1 MYNNLI
7 KFTPKHSHININIAH
22 HHRLKPDN
30 KSQYDLDFRLDS
42 KYTTQIYPLIIHPL
56 NRFYDIDSYYMAELS
71 DICIQSQG
79 FSDIKN
85 NLVSK

>member
-1 MYNNLI
+1 LKYNNSKKKKKNKKKI
-7 KFTPKHSHININIAH
+7 KEKTANNTT
-22 HHRLKPDN
+22 N
-30 KSQYDLDFRLDS
+30 NLDFSLDS

-56 NRFYDIDSYYMAELS
+56 NRFFDLDSYYMAELS

-85 NLVSK
+85 NLVSVT

>member
-1 MYNNLI
+1 LKYNNS
-7 KFTPKHSHININIAH
+7 KK
-22 HHRLKPDN
+22 KKKN
-30 KSQYDLDFRLDS
+30 KNKISGKSAVNATYDLDFRLDS

-56 NRFYDIDSYYMAELS
+56 NRFFDLDSYYMAELS

-85 NLVSK
+85 NLVSVT